1 MQENMSPD
9 QSPCQQKTPKIPKN
23 PLGIMHRLYIIPAIS
38 LSCSC
43 NGHYPWLAG
52 CLQNP
57 LHKYPLRPEASSF
70 LLVGYKNRT
79 SVINRRVLNT
89 FNHLTRLQE
98 VSQFHYALFYYY
110 HIYSFTFYFIFFAE
124 LLIFPFSIELNSGV

>member
-9 QSPCQQKTPKIPKN
+9 QSPCQQKPPKIPKN

-57 LHKYPLRPEASSF
+57 LHKYPLCPEASSF

-110 HIYSFTFYFIFFAE
+110 HIYSFTFYFIFYF
-124 LLIFPFSIELNSGV
+124 FC